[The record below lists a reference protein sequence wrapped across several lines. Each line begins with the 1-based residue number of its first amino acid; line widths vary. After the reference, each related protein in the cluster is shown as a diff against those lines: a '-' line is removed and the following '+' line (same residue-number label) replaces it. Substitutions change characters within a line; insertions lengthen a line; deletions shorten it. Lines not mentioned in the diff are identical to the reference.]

1 MDLDIYLV
9 RLNSSAKNN
18 FYLERFL
25 PPKIIIIQNALN
37 TNMPRHKP
45 TRDRTGCVR
54 KKPLREEQEQYRHN
68 HGLCTIDV
76 TLRQCFQVQMTSAD
90 HASTTICS
98 NIADLLTASTM
109 VNDNNVRH
117 TLLQEASVL
126 RAMQQETIVPL
137 EQYYFQQEAFL

>member
-1 MDLDIYLV
+1 
-9 RLNSSAKNN
+9 
-18 FYLERFL
+18 
-25 PPKIIIIQNALN
+25 
-37 TNMPRHKP
+37 MPRHKP

-109 VNDNNVRH
+109 VNDNNVRN

-126 RAMQQETIVPL
+126 RAMQQETIIPV
-137 EQYYFQQEAFL
+137 EQYYFQQEAFLCDVLDIIHEQLHEYDPPRFEQ